1 TAGPPCSSAFARSA
15 VPRQSIGLQ
24 VRRQG
29 GASPSQPTK
38 SGPSPGWGWA
48 PSACEGTI
56 PHAGSVPGANVMF
69 AIDTQQIHSAVETSL
84 TWIGFGVVSGL
95 LAKGILPGRD
105 PGGTIV
111 TGILGLSG
119 ALIGASIYAWAGGER
134 IEDLI
139 SLEGFAIS
147 VGG

>member
-1 TAGPPCSSAFARSA
+1 
-15 VPRQSIGLQ
+15 
-24 VRRQG
+24 
-29 GASPSQPTK
+29 
-38 SGPSPGWGWA
+38 
-48 PSACEGTI
+48 
-56 PHAGSVPGANVMF
+56 MF

-147 VGG
+147 VGGAIVLLLSHRLFSGRILNLTDVGEEPIDPSPTINRRRRQQRRRARAYAHD